1 MSLKAF
7 HIVFIA
13 LSVLTAAGFGIWLIG
28 QYTAEGRIIL
38 LISAI
43 ISFIVASGLIVYG
56 LMFLRKLKH
65 VSFL

>member
-7 HIVFIA
+7 HIVFIS
-13 LSVLTAAGFGIWLIG
+13 LSVITAAGFGFWLIG
-28 QYTAEGRIIL
+28 QYAAEGRIIF

-43 ISFIVASGLIVYG
+43 TSFIVASGLIVYG
-56 LMFLRKLKH
+56 IMFLRKLKH